1 MAIYNN
7 REVFIIGPT
16 AMSTTPE
23 QLTVRYRDGSQ
34 ENVPT
39 SGIRFTQDEKTNL
52 IKIYPSKFDG
62 VNTIS
67 DDDITAVR
75 VGVAPA
81 YDPDYKVQA
90 ETQARSKRQQ
100 EESSKRAEQARKE
113 ADDRLNK
120 ELAASKTEAPKTASN
135 PTPAITEG
143 ANAQRPVNQPAK
155 YTGPVRK

>member
-7 REVFIIGPT
+7 REVYIIGPT

-62 VNTIS
+62 VDTITE
-67 DDDITAVR
+67 DDIKAVR
-75 VGVAPA
+75 IGVAPA

-90 ETQARSKRQQ
+90 EAQARSQRQQ
-100 EESSKRAEQARKE
+100 EESTKRSDEARKE
-113 ADDRLNK
+113 ADKRLDA
-120 ELAASKTEAPKTASN
+120 ELSKGTTEAPKTASN
-135 PTPAITEG
+135 PTPSVLERNTTTDSKAT
-143 ANAQRPVNQPAK
+143 ADVKAK
-155 YTGPVRK
+155 AK

>member
-7 REVFIIGPT
+7 REVYIIGPT

-39 SGIRFTQDEKTNL
+39 SNIRFTEDEKKNL

-62 VNTIS
+62 VSTVS
-67 DDDITAVR
+67 EDDITAVR

-90 ETQARSKRQQ
+90 ETQARAKLQQ
-100 EESSKRAEQARKE
+100 EETAKRTDKARKE
-113 ADDRLNK
+113 ADERLNK
-120 ELAASKTEAPKTASN
+120 ELKADPKAVPVTASN
-135 PTPAITEG
+135 PNTGIYTKTA
-143 ANAQRPVNQPAK
+143 APVK
-155 YTGPVRK
+155 GK